1 MLYYSKAH
9 YRTLHY
15 RLLLTSIFRCVDCD
29 GAVGGAS
36 LKNSTV
42 ASSDTTHSS
51 HSTSIRFIM
60 PFTSKLSSSF
70 AVKHPDIIYK
80 NYIKSHQLV
89 RELQYK

>member
-42 ASSDTTHSS
+42 ASSDPTESFS
-51 HSTSIRFIM
+51 VGAYAGYM
-60 PFTSKLSSSF
+60 PLCGMD
-70 AVKHPDIIYK
+70 ARCCV
-80 NYIKSHQLV
+80 
-89 RELQYK
+89 